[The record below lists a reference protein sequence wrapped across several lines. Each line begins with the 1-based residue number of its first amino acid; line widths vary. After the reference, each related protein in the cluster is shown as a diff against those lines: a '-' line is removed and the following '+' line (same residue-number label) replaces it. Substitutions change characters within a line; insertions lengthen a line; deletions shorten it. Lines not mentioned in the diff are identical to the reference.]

1 MDLSYKED
9 LRIDRY
15 YLDEICDTHAEKYAK
30 WAELYVNAVKNLND
44 EKTKF
49 EKRKSEAKDNIN
61 RIKSQLNLDVRR
73 NYKKYE
79 LEKITDSI
87 ADSWIN
93 TQEEYLAA
101 LENLRNT
108 IAEGQQEIDELDYK
122 VDILKVA
129 KDSFDHRKQ
138 MIQAEVSLYVA
149 GYWAKPSQPKEF
161 IRDKLNEASEE
172 VGESAANSMIRR
184 RRKLLDN
191 VESE

>member
-1 MDLSYKED
+1 MNYDYKED
-9 LRIDRY
+9 LKIDRY
-15 YLDEICDTHAEKYAK
+15 YLDEICDTHAELYAK
-30 WAELYVNAVKNLND
+30 WAELYVDAVKNYND
-44 EKTKF
+44 EKTRF
-49 EKRKSEAKDNIN
+49 EKRKSESKDEIN
-61 RIKSQLNLDVRR
+61 SVKARLNLDVRK
-73 NYKKYE
+73 NYKKYD

-93 TQEEYLAA
+93 TQEDYLAA
-101 LENLRNT
+101 LQNLRNT
-108 IAEGQQEIDELDYK
+108 IAEGQQEIDELEHK

-161 IRDKLNEASEE
+161 IQDKLNEASEE

-191 VESE
+191 GESE